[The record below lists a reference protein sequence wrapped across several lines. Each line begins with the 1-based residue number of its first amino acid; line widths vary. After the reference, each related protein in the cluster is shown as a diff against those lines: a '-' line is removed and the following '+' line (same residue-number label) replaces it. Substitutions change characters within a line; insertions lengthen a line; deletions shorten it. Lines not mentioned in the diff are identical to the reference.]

1 MIGVT
6 RLLCGIDAPSDTLRY
21 GRKSADSPL
30 SPTQFSADRR
40 PIVIWNM
47 TNRCNLHCIHCYSE
61 SKDRV
66 YAGELTTDEG
76 EKFINDLAEFRV
88 PVLLFS
94 GGEPL
99 LRKDIF
105 RLGSHAVEKGI
116 RVVISTNGTLI
127 TGNVAAAIRKTGFS
141 YVGVSLDGM
150 RSTNDKFRGKKGG
163 FDEAL
168 EGIRNLKNE
177 GVKVGLRFTLNKH
190 NLKDLGGILELLE
203 KESIPRACFYH
214 LVYAGRGSK
223 LVEDDL
229 THDETRKAVNLIFDK
244 AIEFCD
250 KKLEIELLTVDNHT
264 DGVYLLK
271 RVCSESPERAEEV
284 YELLLWNGGNSS
296 GIAVADVDY
305 LGNVHPDQFWTH
317 YSLGNVRKRTF
328 GDIWTDT
335 SDPLLRGLKD
345 RKHLLKGKCGS
356 CAFLDICNGNFRVR
370 AEAVFGDVWA
380 EDPACY
386 LTEEELRTNPL
397 ALRRE
402 RRS

>member
-6 RLLCGIDAPSDTLRY
+6 RLLCGIAASSDNLRY
-21 GRKSADSPL
+21 RRRATEPSSDAAQ
-30 SPTQFSADRR
+30 TSADRK
-40 PIVIWNM
+40 PIVIWNV
-47 TNRCNLHCIHCYSE
+47 TNTCNLHCVHCYSE
-61 SKDRV
+61 SKDKK

-76 EKFINDLAEFRV
+76 KKLIDDLADFGI

-99 LRKDIF
+99 LRKDILE
-105 RLGSHAVEKGI
+105 LGSYAIGKGI

-127 TGNVAAAIRKTGFS
+127 TSDVAASLKETGFS

-150 RSTNDKFRGKKGG
+150 RSTNDKFRGKRGA
-163 FDEAL
+163 FEEAL
-168 EGIRNLKNE
+168 AGIRNLKKE

-190 NLKDLGGILELLE
+190 NFRDLPQILELLE

-223 LVEDDL
+223 LVEEDL
-229 THDETRKAVNLIFDK
+229 THDETRKAVDLIFDK
-244 AIEFCD
+244 AVEFCE
-250 KKLEIELLTVDNHT
+250 KGLGIELLTVDNHT

-271 RVCSESPERAEEV
+271 RVLSDSPERAREV
-284 YELLLWNGGNSS
+284 YELLLWNGGNAS
-296 GIAVADVDY
+296 GIAVSDVDY
-305 LGNVHPDQFWTH
+305 QGNVHPDQFWTH
-317 YSLGNVRKRTF
+317 HTLGNVRERKF

-335 SDPLLRGLKD
+335 SDPLLRGLKN
-345 RKHLLKGKCGS
+345 RKHLLKGKCGR

-386 LTEEELRTNPL
+386 LAEDELRANPMEPK
-397 ALRRE
+397 RE
-402 RRS
+402 KKS